1 MLHTQPHCSPG
12 RGRRVSTQFCNKG
25 TLLPIISCAI
35 GWVGG
40 PKADTVHFKM
50 NPKGKDAGEKKL
62 VEEQSAE
69 EDIPGTSGELRA
81 GFYWLCR
88 GPPLGLDADS
98 EVSTLLEVF

>member
-1 MLHTQPHCSPG
+1 MLHTQPHCSPD

-50 NPKGKDAGEKKL
+50 NPEGKDAGEKKL